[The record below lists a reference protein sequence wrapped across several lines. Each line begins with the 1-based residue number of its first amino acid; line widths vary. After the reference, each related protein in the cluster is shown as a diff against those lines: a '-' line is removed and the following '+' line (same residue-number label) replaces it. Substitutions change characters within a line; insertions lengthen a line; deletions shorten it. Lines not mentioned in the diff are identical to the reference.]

1 MKKEELMRAIEERIK
16 QCQSCP
22 LGLLRTNAVPGE
34 GNIYSPIMF
43 VGEGPGEE
51 EDNQGRP
58 FVGKAGQLL
67 TKILESV
74 NIKRED
80 VYITNVVK
88 CRPPNNRVPTA
99 MEIQACSHYL
109 IAQIQ
114 LINPRMIIPLGS
126 TAASFFLGKEESIT
140 KIRGKEALWKGGII
154 IFPMFHPSYL
164 LRNPSKEKGSPKDL
178 TWQDIKKVR
187 KYYDSF
193 MDEINGKVID
203 KSNIKEENNN
213 DQGGS
218 QGEK

>member
-1 MKKEELMRAIEERIK
+1 MKKEEMMAIIEERIK
-16 QCQSCP
+16 NCQSCH
-22 LGLLRTNAVPGE
+22 LHLLRKNTVPGE

-67 TKILESV
+67 TKIIESV

-88 CRPPNNRVPTA
+88 CRPPNNRVPTNL
-99 MEIQACSHYL
+99 EIQSCSHYL
-109 IAQIQ
+109 TAQIEI
-114 LINPRMIIPLGS
+114 INPRMIIPLGS
-126 TAASFFLGKEESIT
+126 TAATFFLGKEEPIT
-140 KIRGKEALWKGGII
+140 KIRGKKFTWKGDII

-178 TWQDIKKVR
+178 TWQDIKEVR
-187 KYYDSF
+187 RYYDQF
-193 MDEINGKVID
+193 MEEITGKI
-203 KSNIKEENNN
+203 NR
-213 DQGGS
+213 
-218 QGEK
+218 

>member
-1 MKKEELMRAIEERIK
+1 MKKEELMAIIEQRIRE
-16 QCQSCP
+16 CQACP
-22 LGLLRTNAVPGE
+22 LWLQRTNVVPGE
-34 GNIYSPIMF
+34 GNLHSPIIF

-51 EDNQGRP
+51 EDKQGRP

-88 CRPPNNRVPTA
+88 CRPPNNRVPTPL
-99 MEIQACSHYL
+99 EIQSCSPFL
-109 IAQIQ
+109 IAQIEV
-114 LINPRMIIPLGS
+114 INPRMIVPLGS
-126 TAASFFLGKEESIT
+126 TAASFFLGKDEPIT
-140 KIRGKEALWKGGII
+140 KIRGKEFIWKGGII

-187 KYYDSF
+187 KYYDEF
-193 MDEINGKVID
+193 LKGNM
-203 KSNIKEENNN
+203 
-213 DQGGS
+213 
-218 QGEK
+218 

>member
-1 MKKEELMRAIEERIK
+1 MKKEELIKAIEDRIK
-16 QCQSCP
+16 DCKSCP
-22 LGLLRTNAVPGE
+22 LGLVRKNVVPGE

-74 NIKRED
+74 NIKREE

-88 CRPPNNRVPTA
+88 CRPPNNRVPTNL
-99 MEIQACSHYL
+99 EIQACSHYL
-109 IAQIQ
+109 IAQIEV
-114 LINPRMIIPLGS
+114 INPRMIVPLGS
-126 TAASFFLGKEESIT
+126 TAAMFFLGKEESIT
-140 KIRGKEALWKGGII
+140 KIRGKEFIWKGGII

-187 KYYDSF
+187 SYYDTF
-193 MDEINGKVID
+193 LQEMTGKIER
-203 KSNIKEENNN
+203 KNE
-213 DQGGS
+213 
-218 QGEK
+218 

>member
-1 MKKEELMRAIEERIK
+1 MKKEEFMAIIEQRIHE
-16 QCQSCP
+16 CQACP
-22 LGLLRTNAVPGE
+22 LWLQRTNVVPGE
-34 GNIYSPIMF
+34 GNLHSPIMF

-51 EDNQGRP
+51 EDKQGRP

-88 CRPPNNRVPTA
+88 CRPPNNRVPTP
-99 MEIQACSHYL
+99 MEIQSCSPFL
-109 IAQIQ
+109 IAQIEV
-114 LINPRMIIPLGS
+114 INPRMIVPLGS
-126 TAASFFLGKEESIT
+126 TAASFFLGKDEPIT
-140 KIRGKEALWKGGII
+140 KIRGKEFVWKGGII

-187 KYYDSF
+187 KYYDEF
-193 MDEINGKVID
+193 LKG
-203 KSNIKEENNN
+203 NI
-213 DQGGS
+213 
-218 QGEK
+218 